1 MGRGAKKLLLFM
13 VILLTASVLFL
24 ELRLKP
30 VAASVASVQAKAF
43 ATDAINESVGEIL
56 EEMNITGDDLETVT
70 ALADGS
76 LSSINTNTV
85 LTNKLKNLITLRS
98 QEAISNIRSKR
109 VDVPLGTIL
118 GGELL
123 NGTGPCIPVYISMT
137 GNVSSD
143 FECSFESGGIN
154 QTVHK
159 LSVNITAEINI
170 IMPMNSCSEI
180 VTTTVLVGETVIIG
194 NTPGGMILKE

>member
-85 LTNKLKNLITLRS
+85 LINKLKNLITLRS

-143 FECSFESGGIN
+143 FEGSFESGGIN